1 MVAHVVLF
9 RPKPQLSADARQRLV
24 EAFTRAVR
32 DIPQIQR
39 ARIGRRVTH
48 GRPYEQLM
56 RVDYPYAAVLE
67 FEDLERLKGY
77 LAHPAHDAL
86 GNAFFECF
94 DEALIY
100 DFEMGEAAEELPTLL
115 GADS

>member
-9 RPKPQLSADARQRLV
+9 RPKKKLSAEARQRLV
-24 EAFTRAVR
+24 DAFTRAVR
-32 DIPQIQR
+32 EIPQIQR

-56 RVDYPYAAVLE
+56 RTDYPYAAVLE
-67 FEDLERLKGY
+67 FEDLERLRGY

-100 DFEMGEAAEELPTLL
+100 DFEMRDLEAIGDELF
-115 GADS
+115 A

>member
-9 RPKPQLSADARQRLV
+9 RPKPQLSPAARGRLV
-24 EAFTRAVR
+24 DAFTRAVR
-32 DIPQIQR
+32 EIPEIHR

-86 GNAFFECF
+86 GQAFFECF

-100 DFEMGEAAEELPTLL
+100 DFEMGELDAVGDELW
-115 GADS
+115 A